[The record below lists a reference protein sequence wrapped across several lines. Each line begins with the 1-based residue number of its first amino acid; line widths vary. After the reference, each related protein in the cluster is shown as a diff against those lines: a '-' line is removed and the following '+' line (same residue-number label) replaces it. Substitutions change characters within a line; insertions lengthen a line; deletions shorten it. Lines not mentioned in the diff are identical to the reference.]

1 MEQDRSSSKRI
12 DSQGRFFVTLYNKR
26 RSTDE
31 AFISIKDT
39 NTDHPSALDTVQRNG
54 GDRSKVV
61 AKKRLGKAAQ
71 GIALPYPQV
80 FP

>member
-1 MEQDRSSSKRI
+1 MLVFLQKTSQGRSSSKRI
-12 DSQGRFFVTLYNKR
+12 DSQSRFFVTLYNKR

-31 AFISIKDT
+31 SFISIKDT

-61 AKKRLGKAAQ
+61 AKKG
-71 GIALPYPQV
+71 
-80 FP
+80 